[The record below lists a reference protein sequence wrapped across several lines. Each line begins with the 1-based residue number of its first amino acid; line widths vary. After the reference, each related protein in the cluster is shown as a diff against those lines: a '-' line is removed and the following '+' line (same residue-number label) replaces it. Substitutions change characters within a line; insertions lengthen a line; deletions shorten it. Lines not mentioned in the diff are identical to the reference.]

1 MYRRFLNAR
10 SPLRLLEKGL
20 HGGLGRGNLGLV
32 IAGPGVG
39 KTSFLVGVALD
50 ELLRNKPVLHVTLD
64 HNVQHVRD
72 YYNTVFEELAH
83 TTQLDENHVAAR
95 AEMDR
100 LRRIR
105 AYPQGSFDAK
115 RLREALAL
123 EAELGPR
130 PELVV
135 VDGLDV
141 AQRTAAELEE
151 WASAARDAHAEV
163 WMGASVSGERI
174 ASLAGRA
181 PTARGQLQRDPGAG
195 AGRGLRRAARP
206 QGPRQPRRERPA
218 RRARSEDAAAGPLV
232 GYEPS
237 RRPIRPLLSVRRTSA

>member
-1 MYRRFLNAR
+1 MSRRFLNAR

-32 IAGPGVG
+32 LAGPGIG

-50 ELLRNKPVLHVTLD
+50 DLLRGKPVLHVALD

-72 YYNTVFEELAH
+72 HYDTVFEDLATSAH
-83 TTQLDENHVAAR
+83 LDEKHSVVR

-105 AYPQGSFDAK
+105 VYSHGAFDAK
-115 RLREALAL
+115 RLREALSV
-123 EAELGPR
+123 EAELGAQ

-141 AQRTAAELEE
+141 AHRTLAELDE
-151 WASAARDAHAEV
+151 WAAAARDAQVEV
-163 WMGASVSGERI
+163 WLTANAPHERI
-174 ASLAGRA
+174 AEL
-181 PTARGQLQRDPGAG
+181 
-195 AGRGLRRAARP
+195 
-206 QGPRQPRRERPA
+206 PA
-218 RRARSEDAAAGPLV
+218 EL
-232 GYEPS
+232 
-237 RRPIRPLLSVRRTSA
+237 RPLERAFGVILAMEPAADAIALRALKDHDNPNVAALRVALDPRTLLLVRS

>member
-32 IAGPGVG
+32 LAGPGIG

-50 ELLRNKPVLHVTLD
+50 DLLRGKPVLHIALD

-72 YYNTVFEELAH
+72 YYDTVFADLAATAH
-83 TTQLDENHVAAR
+83 FDENPSAVR
-95 AEMDR
+95 AEIDK

-105 AYPQGSFDAK
+105 VYPPSAFDAK

-123 EAELGPR
+123 EAEIGGQ

-141 AQRTAAELEE
+141 ANCAPAELDA
-151 WASAARDAHAEV
+151 WCAAARDAGVEV
-163 WMGASVSGERI
+163 WMTANAGSERI
-174 ASLAGRA
+174 TELPAPLRPVEHCFGVILTMEPAGNAIALRA
-181 PTARGQLQRDPGAG
+181 LKEHDNPDVAALHVALDPKT
-195 AGRGLRRAARP
+195 LLLV
-206 QGPRQPRRERPA
+206 
-218 RRARSEDAAAGPLV
+218 RS
-232 GYEPS
+232 
-237 RRPIRPLLSVRRTSA
+237 

>member
-32 IAGPGVG
+32 IAGAGIG

-50 ELLRNKPVLHVTLD
+50 DLLRGKPVLHVALD

-72 YYNTVFEELAH
+72 YYDTVFADLATSAH
-83 TTQLDENHVAAR
+83 LENHGAVR
-95 AEMDR
+95 AEMDK

-105 AYPQGSFDAK
+105 VYPHGAFDAK

-123 EAELGPR
+123 EAELGAR

-141 AQRTAAELEE
+141 AQRTPAELDE
-151 WASAARDAHAEV
+151 WCAAAREAEVEV
-163 WMGASVSGERI
+163 WMTTTSPSERI
-174 ASLAGRA
+174 AGLPKELTAIERCFGAILAMEPAGEAVALRA
-181 PTARGQLQRDPGAG
+181 LKDHDNPDVAALHVALDP
-195 AGRGLRRAARP
+195 RTLLLV
-206 QGPRQPRRERPA
+206 
-218 RRARSEDAAAGPLV
+218 RS
-232 GYEPS
+232 
-237 RRPIRPLLSVRRTSA
+237 

>member
-1 MYRRFLNAR
+1 M
-10 SPLRLLEKGL
+10 
-20 HGGLGRGNLGLV
+20 

-50 ELLRNKPVLHVTLD
+50 ELLRSKPVLHIALD
-64 HNVQHVRD
+64 HSVQHVRD
-72 YYNTVFEELAH
+72 YYDTVFEELAH
-83 TTQLDENHVAAR
+83 TTQLDENHVAVR
-95 AEMDR
+95 AEIDR

-105 AYPQGSFDAK
+105 VYPHGSFDAK

-141 AQRTAAELEE
+141 AQRTSAELEE

-163 WMGASVSGERI
+163 WMGATVSSERI
-174 ASLAGRA
+174 AALPAELQPLERNFSVILAME
-181 PTARGQLQRDPGAG
+181 PGPG
-195 AGRGLRRAARP
+195 IRRAARAE
-206 QGPRQPRRERPA
+206 GPRQPRRERTA
-218 RRARSEDAAAGPLV
+218 RRARSEDAAVGPLV